1 MKKYPFITIAFF
13 LLTMPAF
20 AQREKNQI
28 EHTWWN
34 QEKDSKI
41 QIYLATDGKYY
52 GKILWLKDPNDEKTG
67 KPKVDKENPDDAHK
81 SDPIIGLV
89 FLKGFSIDEENKNLY
104 TGGSIYDPKNGKT
117 YCGKITFKG
126 SSLDLKGFICGLPF
140 LGRTAN
146 WQLAE

>member
-1 MKKYPFITIAFF
+1 MKKSTFVFASMLFALIAFG
-13 LLTMPAF
+13 
-20 AQREKNQI
+20 QRQRDKI
-28 EHTWWN
+28 EHIWWN

-52 GKILWLKDPNDEKTG
+52 GKIIWMEKPNDEKTG
-67 KPKVDKENPDDAHK
+67 KPRLDKENPNDARK
-81 SDPIIGLV
+81 SDPVMGLV
-89 FLKGFSIDEENKNLY
+89 FLKGFSIDAEDKNLY

-126 SSLDLKGFICGLPF
+126 KSLDLRGFICSVPF

-146 WQLAE
+146 WELAE